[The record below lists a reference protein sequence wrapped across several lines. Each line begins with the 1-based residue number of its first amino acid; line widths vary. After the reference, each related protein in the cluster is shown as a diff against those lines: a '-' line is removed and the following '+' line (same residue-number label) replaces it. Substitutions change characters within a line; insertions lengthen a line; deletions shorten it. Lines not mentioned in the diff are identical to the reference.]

1 MKQKNKNKNN
11 RTTKPADK
19 VSDLNM
25 CIMKLDRKFI
35 FHYFWLWDEC
45 EFYSNL

>member
-25 CIMKLDRKFI
+25 VYNKIR
-35 FHYFWLWDEC
+35 
-45 EFYSNL
+45 